1 MQGNAVM
8 KFELLKMLIITPPY
22 LASITQNTE
31 TTNFFLNTLKSN
43 KYTPEELLE
52 LINLTQDKQVKS
64 LLITQLFSIKEFLD
78 RLNEESIID
87 RITNNTVYAPSRLNP
102 LVHQLAMEQLTL
114 EQIKELQPEAAVS
127 ILCSIPHFHLLK
139 NEQVDALIGQFP
151 NPKLIPYWINHYSL
165 MPNAYFVLAHLNK
178 LVAPHVLPA
187 IRHMDAQKQEQLVEH
202 VIDHLDLFN
211 PGFKPLYEGD
221 REKNLIHAIKQYLN
235 GKHHN
240 HYIIYIQLLA
250 ELLLKENHPL
260 SLTTIQLILSLNGME
275 AFKRL
280 TNKTGDL
287 TNYYIRSRAQ
297 AGDTDLFYN
306 DGLLNIHRMNLLI
319 PLKRSMPIKSEDR
332 SFLHSWL
339 YPAKAGEVQVQ
350 TDKNSVPE
358 NTLIQQLAKEGKSI
372 KAIDYYLLHFKGNG
386 ITVSKLIQD
395 YLDNYAQ
402 EDCTESRRKTL
413 YLTAIL
419 INRPELKRSVREA
432 LYTSFLLFPELYDEQ
447 IRGWLLKYDVERTI
461 KYFGHQAGINNY
473 KLVIEFCSEALKK
486 LEANKNASKIKIVTQ
501 ALSEAKLELE
511 FTEQTGFF
519 ARLFHRFIR
528 CWNSGWTG
536 FFSPNLPVYVAPF
549 YTQRAE
555 VVNSI
560 PPCSSSKNTLAS
572 ENLKTNLSNILT
584 EVENNPSLI
593 ELDKLVSILNATP
606 LTAIPKDVLSLRNR
620 LNNLFHVLVQDSK
633 ENKAIQSWLARNQQI
648 FSANQF
654 HLLELRMCQEIRMD
668 IDLLAKKIQE
678 DSDYLKQSAHTT
690 HLQTAVNE
698 LNIILPELKAEKKP
712 PENTPQAIA
721 EEPITLEKVT
731 GIVTNAWNW
740 AKGGVERFFAE
751 PTLTSTSTS
760 TSSDEQTVPALNT
773 PGC

>member
-1 MQGNAVM
+1 MQSNAVM
-8 KFELLKMLIITPPY
+8 KFELLKMLIITTPY
-22 LASITQNTE
+22 SASITQNKESKTL
-31 TTNFFLNTLKSN
+31 FLNTLKSN

-64 LLITQLFSIKEFLD
+64 LLITQLFSIREYLD

-87 RITNNTVYAPSRLNP
+87 RITNNTVHAPSRLNP
-102 LVHQLAMEQLTL
+102 LAHQLAIEQLTL

-127 ILCSIPHFHLLK
+127 ILCSLPHFHLIK

-151 NPKLIPYWINHYSL
+151 NPKLIPYWINHYSM

-178 LVAPHVLPA
+178 LFAPHVLLA
-187 IRHMDAQKQEQLVEH
+187 IRQMDVQKQEHLVEH

-221 REKNLIHAIKQYLN
+221 KEKHLIHAMEQYLN

-240 HYIIYIQLLA
+240 NYIIYIHLLTEQLLN
-250 ELLLKENHPL
+250 ENQPL
-260 SLTTIQLILSLNGME
+260 SLATIQLILSLNGME
-275 AFKRL
+275 EFKQL
-280 TNKTGDL
+280 INKTGDL
-287 TNYYIRSRAQ
+287 TNYYIRSQAQ
-297 AGDTDLFYN
+297 TGDTDLFYN
-306 DGLLNIHRMNLLI
+306 DGRLNLHRMNLLI

-339 YPAKAGEVQVQ
+339 YPAKASEVQVLI
-350 TDKNSVPE
+350 DKNSVPE

-386 ITVSKLIQD
+386 TTVSKLIQD
-395 YLDNYAQ
+395 YLDNHAQ
-402 EDCTESRRKTL
+402 KDCTESRRKTL

-461 KYFGHQAGINNY
+461 KYFGQQAGINNY

-486 LEANKNASKIKIVTQ
+486 LEANKDASKIKIVTQ
-501 ALSEAKLELE
+501 ALSEAKMEVE

-519 ARLFHRFIR
+519 PRLFHRFIR
-528 CWNSGWTG
+528 CWKSGWTG
-536 FFSPNLPVYVAPF
+536 FFSPNLPLYVAPF
-549 YTQRAE
+549 YAQRTE
-555 VVNSI
+555 VNSI
-560 PPCSSSKNTLAS
+560 PPRSSPKNTS
-572 ENLKTNLSNILT
+572 GTENVKTNLSDILT
-584 EVENNPSLI
+584 EVEKTRSLN
-593 ELDKLVSILNATP
+593 ELDKLMSILNATP
-606 LTAIPKDVLSLRNR
+606 LTAIPQDVLSLRHR

-633 ENKAIQSWLARNQQI
+633 QNKEIQSWLARNQQT
-648 FSANQF
+648 FSSNQF

-668 IDLLAKKIQE
+668 IDLLAKQIQE
-678 DSDYLKQSAHTT
+678 DSDYLKQSAYTT

-698 LNIILPELKAEKKP
+698 LNIILPELKAEQKP
-712 PENTPQAIA
+712 PENTPQTIA

-740 AKGGVERFFAE
+740 AKGGVESFFAE
-751 PTLTSTSTS
+751 PTPRSTSA
-760 TSSDEQTVPALNT
+760 SSDEQTIPALST